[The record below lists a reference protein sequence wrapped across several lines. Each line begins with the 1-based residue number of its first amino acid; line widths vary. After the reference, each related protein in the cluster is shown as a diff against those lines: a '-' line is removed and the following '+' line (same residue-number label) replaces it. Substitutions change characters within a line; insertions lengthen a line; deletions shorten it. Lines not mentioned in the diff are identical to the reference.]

1 MISLVLVLL
10 FLLLLAIGVPIA
22 AAMGVSAAAVIG
34 WQGLPVAVIAQ
45 RTINGLDS
53 VPLLAVPMFILAAA
67 LFGASGI
74 TRHLFT
80 LIRLLVGRIRGGL
93 GHVTVLANL
102 VFSGI
107 SGAALADIGALGGT
121 QIKLMREQ
129 GYRDEFAAGIT
140 MAAATIGPIFPPS
153 IPLIIFAAAA
163 EVSAVK
169 VLLAGAIPA
178 LVLAAVLMLQ
188 IAWMARR
195 QNLPRDVRQSDDP
208 ALGAALW
215 KALPALLAPVILIG
229 GLLSGLFGPTEVAA
243 ITVVYALFLGL
254 VVYRELS
261 WRHIVDA
268 ARETV
273 RSTASVL
280 FIVGAAAL
288 FAWVLTIDQL
298 PTKASEFLLG
308 LSREP
313 WVLLLLVNAILLVV
327 GMFMESIAAI
337 LILAPIFTPA
347 LMAAGVDPV
356 HLAVVVVLNLMIGL
370 LTPPVGMSLF
380 MVAQVARMPVS
391 RVVAGAWPF
400 LLPLVV
406 ALLIVTFVP
415 SLSTWLPNLIVTQ

>member
-1 MISLVLVLL
+1 MMSAAVLL
-10 FLLLLAIGVPIA
+10 LFVATMLMGVPIA
-22 AAMGVSAAAVIG
+22 AAMGFSAALVIAWQDMPLAV
-34 WQGLPVAVIAQ
+34 LAQ
-45 RTINGLDS
+45 RTINALDS

-74 TRHLFT
+74 TRHLFV
-80 LIRLLVGRIRGGL
+80 LIRLLVGGIRGGL

-121 QIKLMREQ
+121 QIRLMREQ

-169 VLLAGAIPA
+169 VLLAGALPA
-178 LVLAAVLMLQ
+178 LVIATMLMLQ
-188 IAWMARR
+188 IGVMARR
-195 QNLPRDVRQSDDP
+195 QNLPRDARRDDDP
-208 ALGAALW
+208 RVGTALL
-215 KALPALLAPVILIG
+215 KAIPALLAPVILIG
-229 GLLSGLFGPTEVAA
+229 GLVSGWFGPTEVAG
-243 ITVVYALFLGL
+243 ITVVYALLLGL

-261 WRHIVDA
+261 WAGVVEA

-273 RSTASVL
+273 HSTASVL
-280 FIVGAAAL
+280 FIVGSAAL
-288 FAWVLTIDQL
+288 FAWVLTIDQV
-298 PTKASEFLLG
+298 PTKASEFLLA
-308 LSREP
+308 LTQQP
-313 WVLLLLVNAILLVV
+313 WLLLLIVNGILLVV

-347 LMAAGVDPV
+347 LAAAGVDPV

-370 LTPPVGMSLF
+370 LTPPVGMSLY
-380 MVAQVARMPVS
+380 MVAQVARLPLQ
-391 RVVAGAWPF
+391 RVVAGALPF
-400 LLPLVV
+400 LWPLIA
-406 ALLIVTFVP
+406 ALAVVTFVP
-415 SLSTWLPNLIVTQ
+415 ALSTWLPNLIVQ

>member
-1 MISLVLVLL
+1 MMSLTV
-10 FLLLLAIGVPIA
+10 LAIFIVTMMMGVPIA
-22 AAMGVSAAAVIG
+22 VSMGVAAAVVIG
-34 WQGLPVAVIAQ
+34 INDLPLAVLAQ
-45 RTINGLDS
+45 RTINALDS

-74 TRHLFT
+74 TRHLFV
-80 LIRLLVGRIRGGL
+80 LIRIIVGGIRGGL

-178 LVLAAVLMLQ
+178 LVIAAMLMLQ
-188 IAWMARR
+188 IGIMARR
-195 QNLPRDVRQSDDP
+195 QNLPRDVRSASDP
-208 ALGAALW
+208 SLGQAFV

-229 GLLSGLFGPTEVAA
+229 GLVSGLFGPTEVAG
-243 ITVVYALFLGL
+243 ITVIYALLLGT

-261 WRHIVDA
+261 WAGVVAA

-273 RSTASVL
+273 HSTASVL
-280 FIVGAAAL
+280 FIVGSAAL
-288 FAWVLTIDQL
+288 FAWVLTIDQV
-298 PTKASEFLLG
+298 PTMVSEFMLG
-308 LSREP
+308 LSNNP
-313 WVLLLLVNAILLVV
+313 WVLLLLVNVILLFV
-327 GMFMESIAAI
+327 GMVMESIAAI

-370 LTPPVGMSLF
+370 LTPPVGMSLY
-380 MVAQVARMPVS
+380 MVAQVAGMPLQ
-391 RVVAGAWPF
+391 RVVAGAMPF
-400 LLPLVV
+400 LWPLFA

-415 SLSTWLPNLIVTQ
+415 VLSTWLPNLIVK